1 MHKYWSFPWKCLHLL
16 FDALL
21 CLYVLKE
28 SFDSNNC
35 RVPNKLSI
43 LGFYKFVFGT
53 VIMKHCDYSI
63 IVCIYKMQ
71 VESLLL
77 LLWQRWYS
85 YIHPL
90 VWITS
95 LSGYCIMS
103 LYSLPRTTL
112 ELVLISKLIGEYLY
126 QLLYLIIVC
135 YSPRLLKI
143 APNYYDMS
151 NFPQCEGK
159 RQLEKIL
166 AKINLHLT
174 W

>member
-1 MHKYWSFPWKCLHLL
+1 MT
-16 FDALL
+16 ATI
-21 CLYVLKE
+21 VGI
-28 SFDSNNC
+28 
-35 RVPNKLSI
+35 PNKLSI
-43 LGFYKFVFGT
+43 IGFYNFLVGT
-53 VIMKHCDYSI
+53 AIMKHCDYSI
-63 IVCIYKMQ
+63 VVCIYIQ
-71 VESLLL
+71 DAS
-77 LLWQRWYS
+77 WITITFIITRWYS

-112 ELVLISKLIGEYLY
+112 ELALISKLIGEYLY

>member
-1 MHKYWSFPWKCLHLL
+1 
-16 FDALL
+16 
-21 CLYVLKE
+21 
-28 SFDSNNC
+28 
-35 RVPNKLSI
+35 
-43 LGFYKFVFGT
+43 
-53 VIMKHCDYSI
+53 
-63 IVCIYKMQ
+63 MQ

-77 LLWQRWYS
+77 LILQRWYS

-112 ELVLISKLIGEYLY
+112 ELVPISKRIGEYLY

-174 W
+174 

>member
-1 MHKYWSFPWKCLHLL
+1 MFVIKTRYT
-16 FDALL
+16 
-21 CLYVLKE
+21 VL
-28 SFDSNNC
+28 SVIS
-35 RVPNKLSI
+35 
-43 LGFYKFVFGT
+43 FYKFVVGT
-53 VIMKHCDYSI
+53 AIMKHYDYN
-63 IVCIYKMQ
+63 IVICMYKMQ

-77 LLWQRWYS
+77 FLWQRWYS

-95 LSGYCIMS
+95 LSGYYIMS

-126 QLLYLIIVC
+126 QFLYLIVVC

-174 W
+174 